1 MSAKRIREGEEQ
13 LDDEA
18 VNETAANASAAGR
31 KQVRAQHNQQ
41 AAQVPDALVEKA
53 LANVRKL
60 ASKPLQ
66 QLTLKD
72 VGVTVSTCLG

>member
-1 MSAKRIREGEEQ
+1 
-13 LDDEA
+13 
-18 VNETAANASAAGR
+18 
-31 KQVRAQHNQQ
+31 VRAQHNQQ